1 MITQALQAED
11 HNAIFN
17 YFGDRV
23 NLKRYHT
30 RLLSLMSKRDKLSDL
45 ALESLVD
52 SIYNLRCLDPG
63 IFEEALRSLEERE
76 ADMIR
81 EIMQQADE
89 NAEMLQREQ
98 EELEQEQLMAQEE
111 QAAQYEDYGN
121 ETEMSIFANG
131 SRYPKPQYDVKVTYI
146 SKWHIHIFIF
156 D

>member
-30 RLLSLMSKRDKLSDL
+30 RLLSLMSKREKLSDL

-98 EELEQEQLMAQEE
+98 EEL
-111 QAAQYEDYGN
+111 GN
-121 ETEMSIFANG
+121 DAINW
-131 SRYPKPQYDVKVTYI
+131 
-146 SKWHIHIFIF
+146 SKRAILCSLTTGVPADKFCNSNPIKS
-156 D
+156 